1 MAVRTPIGRARG
13 LGSAKE
19 GTHHWWMQRVTAIA
33 LVPLALW
40 FVASVASMAGAD
52 YVAMRAWVGQP
63 ITATLLISLI
73 VATFYHAALGMQVVY
88 EDYVHPHWVKVVF
101 DIATKLVF
109 FAFAV
114 ACIFSILKLAFAA

>member
-1 MAVRTPIGRARG
+1 MTLRTPVGRARG

-19 GTHHWWMQRVTAIA
+19 GVHHWWMQRVTAVA

-40 FVASVASMAGAD
+40 FVASLVGLAGAD
-52 YVAMRAWVGQP
+52 YAEVRDWVAHP
-63 ITATLLISLI
+63 LSATLLISLI

-88 EDYVHPHWVKVVF
+88 EDYVHPHGLKIIIDV
-101 DIATKLVF
+101 ATKLVF

-114 ACIFSILKLAFAA
+114 ASIFSVLKLAFAG